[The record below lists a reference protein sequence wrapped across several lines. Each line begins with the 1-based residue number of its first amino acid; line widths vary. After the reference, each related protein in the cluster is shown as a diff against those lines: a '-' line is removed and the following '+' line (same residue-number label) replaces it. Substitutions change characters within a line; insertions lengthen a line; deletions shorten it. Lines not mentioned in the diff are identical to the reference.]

1 MKSRVNR
8 VILSTAYLPPVEYIS
23 AIYHS
28 EKAEIEQYERYQKQS
43 YRSRCHIYGASGL
56 LPLTI
61 PVSRLNGH
69 YLPIRE
75 MKIDY
80 SGKWQQE
87 HWRAIVSAYRTSPF
101 FEYYE
106 DDFAPFY
113 KTVKYENLFDFNLE
127 LINLICQLT
136 GINCKLELSSE
147 FNHTYD
153 ESLLTDLREVIHPKK
168 SPYTPSS
175 KKESGQYFQVFAHKH
190 GFIPNLSSLDL
201 LFNEGPDSISYL

>member
-1 MKSRVNR
+1 M
-8 VILSTAYLPPVEYIS
+8 ILSTAYLPPVEYIS

-136 GINCKLELSSE
+136 GINCKLEL
-147 FNHTYD
+147 FM
-153 ESLLTDLREVIHPKK
+153 PKK
-168 SPYTPSS
+168 TTGSTCS
-175 KKESGQYFQVFAHKH
+175 KIIICSIIQFNYQQSTIMILTWLV
-190 GFIPNLSSLDL
+190 GFYIM
-201 LFNEGPDSISYL
+201 